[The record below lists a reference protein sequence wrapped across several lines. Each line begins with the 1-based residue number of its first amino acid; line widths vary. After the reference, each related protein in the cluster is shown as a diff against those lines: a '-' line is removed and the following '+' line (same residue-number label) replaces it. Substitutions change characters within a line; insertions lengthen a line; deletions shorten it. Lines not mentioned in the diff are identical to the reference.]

1 MGVNAQTS
9 VPTFTTGSVLTAQQ
23 QNWIN
28 TGIPVFAT
36 TVTRDAAFGGTGEKT
51 LAQGQYAYIEAT
63 SALQVYTGS
72 AWTNV
77 NSGAMVLVT
86 AQTIGTAVNAV
97 TVSSAF
103 SSTYDNYFV
112 TVTGG
117 SASAGCRG
125 DLTLG
130 STATGYYSFGVYG
143 ALGTATVNGEAQS
156 NATGFQDI
164 LQATSDSINA
174 AFYVFQP
181 NLAKSTTVMSNTV
194 RPLTTGIATTQWGWL
209 NNNTQYTAFTFTLSA
224 AATITGGTVRVY
236 GLVNS

>member
-1 MGVNAQTS
+1 MGANAQTA
-9 VPTFTTGSVLTAQQ
+9 VPTFTASQILTAQQ
-23 QNWIN
+23 QNQIN

-36 TVTRDAAFGGTGEKT
+36 TTTRDAAFGGSNKT
-51 LAQGQYAYIEAT
+51 LALGQYAYIEA
-63 SALQVYTGS
+63 SNALQVYNGS
-72 AWTNV
+72 AWVNF
-77 NSGAMVLVT
+77 NSGGMVLIT
-86 AQTIGTAVNAV
+86 AQTIGTAVNSV
-97 TVSSAF
+97 TVSNVF

-125 DLTLG
+125 DLTFG
-130 STATGYYSFGVYG
+130 ATATGYYSFGVYG
-143 ALGTATVNGEAQS
+143 ALGTTTVNGEAQS

-164 LQATSDSINA
+164 LQATADSINA

-181 NLAKSTTVMSNTV
+181 NLAKSTTVVSNTV
-194 RPLTTGIATTQWGWL
+194 RPLTTGIATTQYGWL

-236 GLVNS
+236 GLQNS